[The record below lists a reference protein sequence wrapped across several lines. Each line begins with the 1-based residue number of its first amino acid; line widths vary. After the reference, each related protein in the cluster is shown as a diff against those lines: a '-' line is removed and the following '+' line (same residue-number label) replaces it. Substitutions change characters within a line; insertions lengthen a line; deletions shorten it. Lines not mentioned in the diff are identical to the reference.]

1 MPKQDHSSVKTYVPN
16 IKERCAS
23 ARKALANLSINVT
36 EDVSVD
42 DPTVLDERILDA
54 ALDASAMGHMER
66 ASALAACAFTKL
78 TPDRMRAVLKHK
90 EEEKAR
96 FREEGPRPR
105 FVYHCQMCTFSSERE
120 HVYQTHVDKHVEYH
134 CELCPAFY
142 NHEWELWKHTQESHV
157 DSEENDYYAA
167 TRCPFCGHWQNT
179 ARRLERHVRHLHLKT
194 VCCAQCD
201 FRCNSPFNMVWH
213 TERVHCR
220 RPFPPVPVTGPC
232 KWRSQCPGG
241 TQHQG
246 TLRI

>member
-96 FREEGPRPR
+96 FDPR
-105 FVYHCQMCTFSSERE
+105 
-120 HVYQTHVDKHVEYH
+120 
-134 CELCPAFY
+134 L
-142 NHEWELWKHTQESHV
+142 
-157 DSEENDYYAA
+157 
-167 TRCPFCGHWQNT
+167 
-179 ARRLERHVRHLHLKT
+179 
-194 VCCAQCD
+194 
-201 FRCNSPFNMVWH
+201 PFNF
-213 TERVHCR
+213 TRRVS
-220 RPFPPVPVTGPC
+220 T
-232 KWRSQCPGG
+232 
-241 TQHQG
+241 
-246 TLRI
+246 